1 MWKTETLF
9 LCKLWREKRAIPI
22 HITEWKSSNFYAKH
36 KVKIEPFLRR
46 VLRKIFL
53 VIQIIR
59 LDKKGVFLF
68 GQSFLVTFLLFQN
81 ISVQVRL
88 YAKNTLCPFSTLRR
102 FNSYFNNSLRS
113 LYLSIPLSPFQTS
126 FIPNSI
132 LSSPFNIPPPLL
144 FLHPFPFLVTPPP
157 PTHSFT
163 LSLFPLTSI
172 PIYSL
177 S

>member
-1 MWKTETLF
+1 MTNWKNKSKKNPTQICTMWKTETLF

-88 YAKNTLCPFSTLRR
+88 YAKNTICPFSTLHR

-126 FIPNSI
+126 FIP
-132 LSSPFNIPPPLL
+132 
-144 FLHPFPFLVTPPP
+144 
-157 PTHSFT
+157 HSFYV
-163 LSLFPLTSI
+163 PERSI
-172 PIYSL
+172 MHLIVSARFL
-177 S
+177 ISSGRGGE